1 MTTSQAPTARRAPL
15 LSPGYAMGLAGIVTA
30 LSTWFVSL
38 SAAGA
43 TVTGRGVVSGN
54 AYTFKGGA
62 GSGNFVLVVGVLIA
76 VCGAL
81 YVFHKA
87 PKAMAIVGTVLATL
101 ALGANA
107 LIYAVNVGDGISA
120 GFGLYLAIIASLAA
134 LVASVWA
141 IVALRKSRNSQAANA
156 PHIG

>member
-1 MTTSQAPTARRAPL
+1 MTTPQAPKARRAPTP
-15 LSPGYAMGLAGIVTA
+15 PGYAMGLAGIVTA
-30 LSTWFVSL
+30 LSTWLVWL
-38 SAAGA
+38 SADGE
-43 TVTGRGVVSGN
+43 TRTGRGVVAGGSSTFKDDPASGN
-54 AYTFKGGA
+54 I
-62 GSGNFVLVVGVLIA
+62 VLVLGVLVA
-76 VCGAL
+76 FCGAL
-81 YVFHKA
+81 YLFDKA

-141 IVALRKSRNSQAANA
+141 IVALRKSRNSQATNA